1 MLVTV
6 VNIAL
11 SYVGVVIFGAAL
23 ILALFGAAL
32 LCIARKGDRPIE
44 MSPRTAGFCAVFI
57 GTVIASHVFG
67 LLVDI
72 SLS

>member
-1 MLVTV
+1 MLATA
-6 VNIAL
+6 VNLAL
-11 SYVGVVIFGAAL
+11 SFVGVVIFGAVL

-32 LCIARKGDRPIE
+32 LCTASKGDRPIE

-57 GTVIASHVFG
+57 GTVIASNVFG

>member
-1 MLVTV
+1 MLATA

-11 SYVGVVIFGAAL
+11 SFVGVVIFGAAL

-57 GTVIASHVFG
+57 GAVIASNVFG